1 MPAFET
7 LLIVLLAL
15 LGAAASIGLYLVLRN
30 PPASPVTEAVGRG
43 EFSAALEAAR
53 SRAKA
58 GRDEL
63 YAAAVAARHLLRFGE
78 AQGYLDRILAA
89 DSQDGEA
96 RIETGLVAAY
106 EGDFAAAEQAFLEAA
121 ARRSDLAESITLH
134 RAWVALRRGDR
145 RAARRLFDEVE
156 APLET
161 KLRSDLGSG
170 DPLFAEWFLQ
180 AAALWEAFDD
190 AERAGWARREGR
202 ASAPESRLAERVF
215 PDSAGL
221 PLQ

>member
-15 LGAAASIGLYLVLRN
+15 LGAVASIGLYLVLRN
-30 PPASPVTEAVGRG
+30 PPASPVMEAVGRG

-53 SRAKA
+53 GRAKA

-63 YAAAVAARHLLRFGE
+63 YAAAVAARHLLRFEE
-78 AQGYLDRILAA
+78 ARGYLGRLLTA
-89 DSQDGEA
+89 DPEDGEA
-96 RIETGLVAAY
+96 RIEAGLVAAY

-121 ARRSDLAESITLH
+121 SRRSDLTESITLH

-180 AAALWEAFDD
+180 AAALWEAFGDV
-190 AERAGWARREGR
+190 ERAGWARREGR